1 MCRSTDSHIQAPRD
15 SKTSEQIA
23 AYIPLIT
30 MKTVPKN
37 EIEVLSQEIDD
48 QKGLYRIRAGSRV
61 HYVTIPTST
70 FDNNT
75 MCRPYLLIPQLPDFP
90 DYEWTKMQISRESGN
105 IGLKTA
111 LSSEPLAGIQETWHP
126 QRIDVLTLVRT
137 KRLQSGV
144 HEVLY
149 QGRPAISKIACF
161 EWQVPRIDRETW
173 AHRILVENRLPDEAP
188 FAPKFLAH
196 LTENDRVIGFLMEK
210 AEGTP
215 AGLND
220 LTSCQALV
228 RRLHDLGLV
237 HGDVNRYNFVVD
249 RRPNGLTLLVDFE
262 HAEGYNE
269 DTAWKEIESL
279 PSELTEETGRG
290 RPVIIDY

>member
-1 MCRSTDSHIQAPRD
+1 
-15 SKTSEQIA
+15 
-23 AYIPLIT
+23 
-30 MKTVPKN
+30 MKTVSKN
-37 EIEVLSQEIDD
+37 EIEVLNQEIDERN
-48 QKGLYRIRAGSRV
+48 GLYRIRAGSRV
-61 HYVTIPTST
+61 HYVTIPTGT
-70 FDNNT
+70 FDDDT
-75 MCRPYLLIPQLPDFP
+75 MCRPHLLIPQLPDFP
-90 DYEWTKMQISRESGN
+90 DYDWTKMQVSRDNGN
-105 IGLKTA
+105 IGLRST
-111 LSSEPLAGIQETWHP
+111 LSSEPLAEIQEIWHP
-126 QRIDVLTLVRT
+126 RRIDVLSLVRT

-144 HEVLY
+144 HEVLCE
-149 QGRPAISKIACF
+149 GRPAISKIARF
-161 EWQVPRIDRETW
+161 EWEVPRIDRETW

-196 LTENDRVIGFLMEK
+196 LTENGRVIGFLMEK

-220 LTSCQALV
+220 LKSCQALV
-228 RRLHDLGLV
+228 RRLHYLGLV

-269 DTAWKEIESL
+269 EAAQKELESL

-290 RPVIIDY
+290 RPVIVDY